1 LCLEP
6 HLTGAKAKVAQG
18 AIIERRDLAAAA
30 RATAPLAQ
38 EFPDKMK
45 GHRATKAA
53 LPESLYPADD
63 GHLEKKKPAVDREAE
78 DRPPA
83 SVRRG

>member
-1 LCLEP
+1 LCLEA
-6 HLTGAKAKVAQG
+6 HLAGTEAKIALGAK
-18 AIIERRDLAAAA
+18 IERRDLAAAEC
-30 RATAPLAQ
+30 ATAPLVQ

-45 GHRATKAA
+45 GHRATQAA

-63 GHLEKKKPAVDREAE
+63 GHSEKKKPAVDREAE